1 MPAEPCLVTVR
12 AGPAASKGYENFV
25 SNKLQDEVLKEIESN
40 LQDDLKEDALTAFKE
55 TVSQGWSIKDC
66 ICKVQNEVLPK
77 VPNERNKFFIKF
89 TYDNQLQIEIGVNKF
104 KNGNAQ
110 FYHRIGVAPKQC
122 PEMIEQKQEK
132 EKRKATMEELRS
144 AGYFP
149 SIKLKRQVTNDKSAP
164 FVSVEVWGTINVKT
178 GKVSN
183 PRGGWDDADERDAD
197 EPPNPTNMQ
206 TARAGTG
213 WAPEQPRQT
222 RSSRPRALGDL
233 FRNQK
238 PNTAKLR
245 CRSVGRPQR
254 QPSDEKSPDVRDRS
268 ISPLNSRGK
277 GRGALGD
284 CFRTGIR
291 PSKAMLRAGG
301 GQTAC
306 RDTLNTGSK
315 ISIRKEDTGN
325 ITKNMMKHITIQ
337 VQNQNNPE
345 KLEDSEWDENC
356 VEIEEMSSSEE
367 DITEDKNTPEQVSCE
382 QKKSIFITEA
392 TPEPSYSISQ
402 PSEQEFKKVD
412 TPFHEEYPIQNM
424 RKFNLPDQS
433 IFSKKI
439 NPLPPLEDFDG
450 WHGPILERT
459 RTVPKKCFGKLELSC
474 QLNQADK
481 SLDAQVQNRGWVSI
495 PIQRL

>member
-1 MPAEPCLVTVR
+1 MVRQLAEIPQTQVR
-12 AGPAASKGYENFV
+12 QRSQWYWQICV
-25 SNKLQDEVLKEIESN
+25 N
-40 LQDDLKEDALTAFKE
+40 L
-55 TVSQGWSIKDC
+55 
-66 ICKVQNEVLPK
+66 
-77 VPNERNKFFIKF
+77 
-89 TYDNQLQIEIGVNKF
+89 
-104 KNGNAQ
+104 
-110 FYHRIGVAPKQC
+110 
-122 PEMIEQKQEK
+122 
-132 EKRKATMEELRS
+132 
-144 AGYFP
+144 
-149 SIKLKRQVTNDKSAP
+149 
-164 FVSVEVWGTINVKT
+164 
-178 GKVSN
+178 
-183 PRGGWDDADERDAD
+183 
-197 EPPNPTNMQ
+197 
-206 TARAGTG
+206 
-213 WAPEQPRQT
+213 
-222 RSSRPRALGDL
+222 
-233 FRNQK
+233 
-238 PNTAKLR
+238 
-245 CRSVGRPQR
+245 
-254 QPSDEKSPDVRDRS
+254 
-268 ISPLNSRGK
+268 
-277 GRGALGD
+277 
-284 CFRTGIR
+284 
-291 PSKAMLRAGG
+291 
-301 GQTAC
+301 
-306 RDTLNTGSK
+306 GSK

-345 KLEDSEWDENC
+345 NLEDSEWDENC

-367 DITEDKNTPEQVSCE
+367 DITEDKNTPELVSCE

-450 WHGPILERT
+450 WHGPVLERT

>member
-1 MPAEPCLVTVR
+1 MPADPCLVTVR
-12 AGPAASKGYENFV
+12 AGPGASKGYENFV

-40 LQDDLKEDALTAFKE
+40 LQDDLKEEALIAFKE

-110 FYHRIGVAPKQC
+110 FYHRIGVAPKEC
-122 PEMIEQKQEK
+122 PEIVEQKQEK
-132 EKRKATMEELRS
+132 EKRKAAMEELRG

-149 SIKLKRQVTNDKSAP
+149 SLKLKKQVTNDKSAP
-164 FVSVEVWGTINVKT
+164 FVS

-183 PRGGWDDADERDAD
+183 PRGGWDDADGHGVD

-206 TARAGTG
+206 TARASTG
-213 WAPEQPRQT
+213 WAPEPPRQV

-245 CRSVGRPQR
+245 CRSVGRPQ
-254 QPSDEKSPDVRDRS
+254 QQSSEEKSPDIRDRS
-268 ISPLNSRGK
+268 ISPLNSRGR
-277 GRGALGD
+277 GMGALGD
-284 CFRTGIR
+284 CFRTGIK
-291 PSKAMLRAGG
+291 PSKAMLRSSS
-301 GQTAC
+301 GQTTC
-306 RDTLNTGSK
+306 RDNLNTGPK
-315 ISIRKEDTGN
+315 IPLSKEDTGN
-325 ITKNMMKHITIQ
+325 IDKKMMKHITIQ
-337 VQNQNNPE
+337 VENQNYPE
-345 KLEDSEWDENC
+345 NFEDAEWDENC
-356 VEIEEMSSSEE
+356 VEIEEMSGSDE
-367 DITEDKNTPEQVSCE
+367 DITEENNGPEHVSCE
-382 QKKSIFITEA
+382 QKKSIFITE
-392 TPEPSYSISQ
+392 PLYSIYQ

-439 NPLPPLEDFDG
+439 NPLPPLEHFDG

-474 QLNQADK
+474 KLNQADK
-481 SLDAQVQNRGWVSI
+481 IPESPVQDKGWVSI

>member
-1 MPAEPCLVTVR
+1 MPADPCLVTVR
-12 AGPAASKGYENFV
+12 AGPGASKGYENFV
-25 SNKLQDEVLKEIESN
+25 SNKLQDKVLKEIESN
-40 LQDDLKEDALTAFKE
+40 LQDNLKEEALTAFKE
-55 TVSQGWSIKDC
+55 TVNQGWSIKDC

-110 FYHRIGVAPKQC
+110 FYHRLGVAPKDC
-122 PEMIEQKQEK
+122 PEIVEQKQER
-132 EKRKATMEELRS
+132 EKRKAAMEELRGT
-144 AGYFP
+144 GYFP

-164 FVSVEVWGTINVKT
+164 FVSVEVWSTINIKT

-183 PRGGWDDADERDAD
+183 PCGGWDDADDHN

-206 TARAGTG
+206 TARASTG
-213 WAPEQPRQT
+213 WAPEPPRQI

-254 QPSDEKSPDVRDRS
+254 QSSDEKSPDIRDRS
-268 ISPLNSRGK
+268 ISPLNSRGR

-284 CFRTGIR
+284 CFMTGIR
-291 PSKAMLRAGG
+291 PSKAMLRSGG
-301 GQTAC
+301 GQTGR
-306 RDTLNTGSK
+306 RDNLNTGSK
-315 ISIRKEDTGN
+315 IPVSKKDTGDIN
-325 ITKNMMKHITIQ
+325 KKMMKHITIQ
-337 VQNQNNPE
+337 VENQNYPE
-345 KLEDSEWDENC
+345 NFEDAEWDENC
-356 VEIEEMSSSEE
+356 VEIEEMSGSDE
-367 DITEDKNTPEQVSCE
+367 DITEENNAPEYISCE
-382 QKKSIFITEA
+382 QKKSIFITE
-392 TPEPSYSISQ
+392 PSYSIYQ

-439 NPLPPLEDFDG
+439 SPLPPLEHLDG
-450 WHGPILERT
+450 WHGPVLERT
-459 RTVPKKCFGKLELSC
+459 RTVPKKCFGKLEISC
-474 QLNQADK
+474 KLGQADK
-481 SLDAQVQNRGWVSI
+481 ILDSQDKGWVSI